1 MTATD
6 TTIADQGAALG
17 RDPTGQIPAAVSAAF
32 AAERTALTAAG
43 VPEGVASVG
52 SGMPDGALLDTDGR
66 PATLAQVRDG
76 RPAVVVF
83 YRGAW
88 CPYCNITLRTYQK
101 ALAHELDARGVAL
114 IAVSPQ
120 RPDGSLT
127 MRETHA
133 LRYAVLSDPGNQ
145 SAGRLGILSA
155 QSAAGRAA
163 RVRVGLDVAAVNAD
177 GTDTI
182 PMPTMAIVDAA
193 GTLRWLDV
201 HPDYTT
207 RTEPGAI
214 LAALDATVDQEEAA
228 RARTAL
234 AVDGEGHAEEPR
246 SMITF
251 DNPAGVAPPSSNYS
265 HVASADLG
273 TARLLFVARQIAVGP
288 EGQPVGAGDAGKQAE
303 RIFENIR
310 AILAAH
316 GATLRHVAKL
326 TTFFADMADRA
337 EVGPVRDRYFPA
349 PAPPNTVVEVSRLAH
364 ADWLLEVEAVAVVK
378 A

>member
-76 RPAVVVF
+76 RP
-83 YRGAW
+83 
-88 CPYCNITLRTYQK
+88 
-101 ALAHELDARGVAL
+101 
-114 IAVSPQ
+114 
-120 RPDGSLT
+120 
-127 MRETHA
+127 
-133 LRYAVLSDPGNQ
+133 
-145 SAGRLGILSA
+145 
-155 QSAAGRAA
+155 
-163 RVRVGLDVAAVNAD
+163 
-177 GTDTI
+177 
-182 PMPTMAIVDAA
+182 
-193 GTLRWLDV
+193 
-201 HPDYTT
+201 
-207 RTEPGAI
+207 
-214 LAALDATVDQEEAA
+214 
-228 RARTAL
+228 
-234 AVDGEGHAEEPR
+234 
-246 SMITF
+246 
-251 DNPAGVAPPSSNYS
+251 
-265 HVASADLG
+265 
-273 TARLLFVARQIAVGP
+273 AVGP